1 METKKDTKKKTST
14 NASAIKEWFRVNKI
28 VVIYFVYAVLIEM
41 IAVFAVEGNP
51 FISNPSIFLGLLF
64 AIMGIALIFKSN
76 RKRFVFCAVFLVIQ
90 AVADLGFAVVYDMT
104 GQYFDYGMLNLR
116 NDAFG
121 ILESIP
127 MNFIAFYSAM
137 FFCIFFV
144 IYGMRTIKRNKMAE
158 YTTKLKSS
166 YIGLML
172 AGIILMSVSLYANN
186 SEKVDKYEKLLTNKQ
201 GSNYSSF
208 GIIGNTINE
217 FSKGLIF
224 TKTEFLPS
232 EDIDSYIYSEVSE
245 PTEYFGISKDKNV
258 VVVLVESFEWF
269 SFIKNDEYPNGLN
282 LSEEDVKY
290 LFPNI
295 TKFYNESVIMNNF
308 HSKEKTDISET
319 LSILGSYPTE
329 AYVNYDFSDN
339 TIPNTV
345 PNLLQS
351 LSDEDIQM
359 RSFHDGFKSFYNR
372 EKTHAAFGFESLTD
386 MYDMYDISSELVKS
400 GQASETTMHDYMSNG
415 ERNLDSEMI
424 NTCKDMMFPADK
436 RFYTYI
442 TTITMH
448 GIYYERDNLADKMK
462 KLREVYTPSDEKD
475 AMEQVLVNYVT
486 TVMEFDEA
494 LGIMM
499 DDLEQKGLLENT
511 TIILFGDHNSYYQQ
525 LSNYVKDIE
534 DYDTD
539 NYFTD
544 LYKVPL
550 MIYDSNLEP
559 QIIDKFTC
567 TADIVP
573 TVLDLLGIRTYSNM
587 FYGNSVFSSKE
598 SVLYS
603 RAYGVFVGE
612 GVVGRSMNSILYKSK
627 NMSDEYMR
635 YFNEESS
642 NLVTKI
648 KYCDQLFYQNY
659 FGNEKNLNTFYDK
672 MKEINGDDIK
682 SEGNQD
688 LSSVYTVT
696 TDTQFLT
703 MQNDGGSHMN
713 VYYQID
719 LQNNTVTKFEDK
731 YVAFEGYEYQGKII
745 YSKNLSKDE
754 AGNLLNILEEMISK
768 KDTEIDL
775 SSSDY
780 KYYAI
785 SSKDY
790 EEIAVNDYTLIKKF
804 LDIVKE

>member
-1 METKKDTKKKTST
+1 MEKQEDTKKT
-14 NASAIKEWFRVNKI
+14 NQKKASAYIKEWLTINKI
-28 VVIYFVYAVLIEM
+28 VVIYFVYALLIEM
-41 IAVFAVEGNP
+41 IAVYAVEGNP
-51 FISNPSIFLGLLF
+51 FISSPFISLGLLF
-64 AIMGIALIFKSN
+64 VITGIALIFKSN
-76 RKRFVFCAVFLVIQ
+76 RKRFLFCSVFLVVQ
-90 AVADLGFAVVYDMT
+90 AVADLAFAVIYDMT

-144 IYGMRTIKRNKMAE
+144 IYGMRTIKKNKTVA
-158 YTTKLKSS
+158 YTAKLKYS
-166 YIGLML
+166 YIGLMTV
-172 AGIILMSVSLYANN
+172 GIIMMSVSLYVNN
-186 SEKVDKYEKLLTNKQ
+186 SEQVDKYEKLLTNKQ
-201 GSNYSSF
+201 GSNYSSY
-208 GIIGNTINE
+208 GIIGNTLNE

-224 TKTEFLPS
+224 TEMNFLPS
-232 EDIDSYIYSEVSE
+232 EDIDSFIYSEVSE
-245 PTEYFGISKDKNV
+245 PSEHFGISKDKNV

-282 LSEEDVKY
+282 LTEEDVKY

-295 TKFYNESVIMNNF
+295 YKFYNESVVMNNF

-319 LSILGSYPTE
+319 LSILGSYPTD

-359 RSFHDGFKSFYNR
+359 RSFHNGFKSFYNR
-372 EKTHAAFGFESLTD
+372 EKTHGAFGFESLTD
-386 MYDMYDISSELVKS
+386 MYDMYDISEQLVKS
-400 GQASETTMHDYMSNG
+400 GKAAKTTMHDYMSNG

-424 NTCKDMMFPADK
+424 NTCKDLMFPTDK

-462 KLREVYTPSDEKD
+462 KLREVYKPSDEKNN
-475 AMEQVLVNYVT
+475 MEQVLMNYVT

-499 DDLEQKGLLENT
+499 EDLEQKGLLENT
-511 TIILFGDHNSYYQQ
+511 TVVLFGDHNSYYQQ
-525 LSNYVKDIE
+525 LSNYVKNIE

-544 LYKVPL
+544 LYKVPF
-550 MIYDSNLEP
+550 MIYDSDLEHRV
-559 QIIDKFTC
+559 IDKFTC

-573 TVLDLLGIRTYSNM
+573 TVLDLLGINIYSNM
-587 FYGNSVFSSKE
+587 FYGNSVFSPKE

-603 RAYGVFVGE
+603 RAYGVFIGE
-612 GVVGRSMNSILYKSK
+612 GVVGRSMNSILYKDKAVS
-627 NMSDEYMR
+627 NEYMR

-642 NLVTKI
+642 KLVTKI

-659 FGNEKNLNTFYDK
+659 FGEEKNLNFFYEK
-672 MKEINGDDIK
+672 MKEIN
-682 SEGNQD
+682 
-688 LSSVYTVT
+688 
-696 TDTQFLT
+696 
-703 MQNDGGSHMN
+703 
-713 VYYQID
+713 
-719 LQNNTVTKFEDK
+719 
-731 YVAFEGYEYQGKII
+731 
-745 YSKNLSKDE
+745 
-754 AGNLLNILEEMISK
+754 
-768 KDTEIDL
+768 
-775 SSSDY
+775 
-780 KYYAI
+780 
-785 SSKDY
+785 
-790 EEIAVNDYTLIKKF
+790 
-804 LDIVKE
+804 

>member
-1 METKKDTKKKTST
+1 MEKQEDTKKT
-14 NASAIKEWFRVNKI
+14 NQKQASAYMKEWISINKI
-28 VVIYFVYAVLIEM
+28 VVIYFLYALLIEM

-51 FISNPSIFLGLLF
+51 FISSPFIFLGLLF
-64 AIMGIALIFKSN
+64 AITGIALIFKSN
-76 RKRFVFCAVFLVIQ
+76 KKRFLFCSAFLVVQ
-90 AVADLGFAVVYDMT
+90 AVADLAFAVIYDMT

-144 IYGMRTIKRNKMAE
+144 IYGMRTIKKSKTVF
-158 YTTKLKSS
+158 YTAKLKYS
-166 YIGLML
+166 YIGLMT
-172 AGIILMSVSLYANN
+172 AGILMMSVSLYVNN
-186 SEKVDKYEKLLTNKQ
+186 SEQVDKYEKLLTNKQ
-201 GSNYSSF
+201 GSNYSSY
-208 GIIGNTINE
+208 GIIGNALNE

-224 TKTEFLPS
+224 TETHFLPS
-232 EDIDSYIYSEVSE
+232 EDIDSFIYSEVSE
-245 PTEYFGISKDKNV
+245 PSEHFGISKDKNV

-282 LSEEDVKY
+282 LTEEDVKY

-295 TKFYNESVIMNNF
+295 SKFYNESVVMNNF
-308 HSKEKTDISET
+308 HSREKTDISET
-319 LSILGSYPTE
+319 LSILGSYPTD

-345 PNLLQS
+345 PNLLRS
-351 LSDEDIQM
+351 LSAEDIQM

-372 EKTHAAFGFESLTD
+372 EKTHDAFGFESLTD
-386 MYDMYDISSELVKS
+386 MYDMYDISEQLVTS
-400 GQASETTMHDYMSNG
+400 GKAAKTTMHDYMSNG

-424 NTCKDMMFPADK
+424 NTCKDMMFPTDK

-462 KLREVYTPSDEKD
+462 KLREVYKPSNEKNN
-475 AMEQVLVNYVT
+475 MEQVLMNYVT

-499 DDLEQKGLLENT
+499 KDLEQKGLLENT
-511 TIILFGDHNSYYQQ
+511 TIVLFGDHNSYYQQ

-544 LYKVPL
+544 LYKVPF
-550 MIYDSNLEP
+550 MIYDSDLEH
-559 QIIDKFTC
+559 QVIDKFTC

-573 TVLDLLGIRTYSNM
+573 TVLDLLGINTYSNM
-587 FYGNSVFSSKE
+587 FYGNSVFSPKE

-612 GVVGRSMNSILYKSK
+612 GVVEKSMNSILYKSK
-627 NMSDEYMR
+627 TVSNEYMH

-642 NLVTKI
+642 KLVTKI

-659 FGNEKNLNTFYDK
+659 FGEEKNLNLFYEK
-672 MKEINGDDIK
+672 MKEIN
-682 SEGNQD
+682 
-688 LSSVYTVT
+688 
-696 TDTQFLT
+696 
-703 MQNDGGSHMN
+703 
-713 VYYQID
+713 
-719 LQNNTVTKFEDK
+719 
-731 YVAFEGYEYQGKII
+731 
-745 YSKNLSKDE
+745 
-754 AGNLLNILEEMISK
+754 
-768 KDTEIDL
+768 
-775 SSSDY
+775 
-780 KYYAI
+780 
-785 SSKDY
+785 
-790 EEIAVNDYTLIKKF
+790 
-804 LDIVKE
+804 